1 MSLTDRAYEIAQDV
15 FDSNEDQIMLRI
27 AKAWPKE
34 YKKAIAT
41 MLRENADTDP
51 DGIPNLSMVCEVVP
65 KNQEEK
71 FLKDLAQFI
80 REL

>member
-1 MSLTDRAYEIAQDV
+1 MSLTDRAYEIAQDAFV
-15 FDSNEDQIMLRI
+15 SNEEQIMLRI
-27 AKAWPKE
+27 AASWPKE

-41 MLRENADTDP
+41 MLREDSDADP

-65 KNQEEK
+65 KSQEDM
-71 FLKDLAQFI
+71 FLKDLAQFV